1 MDDDDTLVEHL
12 DEVFLPPPNP
22 AVPLFATFLLMLAL
36 GLAVSLATQVVWNPG
51 DRLVDQPGF
60 WSALSIVGMLIFGL
74 PYCVAAWVQRNRDAS
89 AGTEVRYWFL
99 ALEYVGWFLAYT
111 LVMGYIGYLPASV
124 LFCTL
129 LVLRA
134 GYRSSR
140 AAIWATVTALAVVV
154 IFKSLLAVKIP
165 GGQIY
170 EALPEALR
178 NFMIQ
183 YL

>member
-1 MDDDDTLVEHL
+1 MDDDDSLVKHL
-12 DEVFLPPPNP
+12 DDVFLPPQNP
-22 AVPLFATFLLMLAL
+22 AVPLFAAVLLLLAL
-36 GLAVSLATQVVWNPG
+36 GLAASLGTQVVWNPG
-51 DRLVDQPGF
+51 ERLVDQPGF
-60 WSALSIVGMLIFGL
+60 WSALSIAGMLVFGV
-74 PYCVAAWVQRNRDAS
+74 PYCVAAWANRAGGAS
-89 AGTEVRYWFL
+89 AGSEVRHWLL

-111 LVMGYIGYLPASV
+111 LVMGFIGYLLASV

-140 AAIWATVTALAVVV
+140 AVMWAAITALGVVV
-154 IFKSLLAVKIP
+154 IFKSFLAVKIP

-170 EALPEALR
+170 EVLPEALR